1 MKNKDEENRRPRC
14 LPFIKL
20 LLNAAFLRTH
30 NWIGKTA
37 KIMLRPSCT
46 RPRARLFYVEDL
58 PQTPASCTPWNGH
71 RVIRLFIRQCR
82 IDRLLQG
89 MHIGYYWLINTVII
103 SLSLSLSP
111 SIRFRLFVKKNPEN
125 DSSTTVKIARPTL
138 FLPASFTSNENIWIF
153 RARLAWP
160 TFQSV
165 PLYAVASR
173 SL

>member
-103 SLSLSLSP
+103 CLSLSP
-111 SIRFRLFVKKNPEN
+111 PLYVSVCSWKRTLKTILQRPWKSHGPP
-125 DSSTTVKIARPTL
+125 SSCRHRSPLMK
-138 FLPASFTSNENIWIF
+138 IF
-153 RARLAWP
+153 RYFEQDWRDPRFKACHC
-160 TFQSV
+160 T
-165 PLYAVASR
+165 PLLREACK
-173 SL
+173 